1 MAFLATAKLSPTS
14 RLILNH
20 FEKNPKPQSAIDVS
34 DAVGASYWTARELCQ
49 SLVEQGHL
57 KQTMRGKSPH
67 YSSSK
72 SFSKPVDDVKPATV
86 ATVNL
91 AQLKPSLVPAPEVEK

>member
-34 DAVGASYWTARELCQ
+34 NAVAAHCDHKSVTARPDWGLP
-49 SLVEQGHL
+49 SAG
-57 KQTMRGKSPH
+57 
-67 YSSSK
+67 
-72 SFSKPVDDVKPATV
+72 TV
-86 ATVNL
+86 TPNGA
-91 AQLKPSLVPAPEVEK
+91 

>member
-20 FEKNPKPQSAIDVS
+20 FEMHPKPQSAIDVS

-49 SLVEQGHL
+49 TLVQQGHL
-57 KQTMRGKSPH
+57 KQTMLGKSPH
-67 YSSSK
+67 YSST
-72 SFSKPVDDVKPATV
+72 KPVDDVKPAAV
-86 ATVNL
+86 AKVNA
-91 AQLKPSLVPAPEVEK
+91 AQLTRSLVPAAPEVEK

>member
-1 MAFLATAKLSPTS
+1 MAFLATAKLSPTT

-49 SLVEQGHL
+49 ALVQQGHL
-57 KQTMRGKSPH
+57 QQTMRGKSPH
-67 YSSSK
+67 YSRT
-72 SFSKPVDDVKPATV
+72 KPVDHVKPAPD
-86 ATVNL
+86 ATVDV
-91 AQLKPSLVPAPEVEK
+91 AQLTPSLVPTQEVKK